1 MLFIGINLLAV
12 IITALLYT
20 GDSFLLLILMFFGI
34 FLGLTL
40 LAAAFLAVCCA
51 LVNKE
56 KPQEHDSKFYRAV
69 IHLYIDFLVTLGR
82 VCIHTKGLE
91 KTPKAGRFL
100 LVCNHLNDIDPAVI
114 LKCFP
119 KSQLAFISKRENKT
133 MPFVGAA
140 MHKIMCQLINREND
154 REALR
159 TILKCVELIKNDE
172 VSVAVFPEGYVSKD
186 GKLHHLKGGVFK
198 IAQKAKVPIVVCTI
212 RDTKQALHK
221 LLHLKAS
228 DVTLHLLDVI
238 PAEELAGRTA
248 VDIANQVYEMML
260 ADLGEDF
267 RAEE

>member
-20 GDSFLLLILMFFGI
+20 GKSFLLLILMFFGI

-40 LAAAFLAVCCA
+40 LAVAFLGICCA
-51 LVNKE
+51 LVNKD
-56 KPQEHDSKFYRAV
+56 KPQEHDSKFYRTLA
-69 IHLYIDFLVTLGR
+69 HLYIDLAVTLGR
-82 VCIHTKGLE
+82 VHIHTQGLE
-91 KTPKAGRFL
+91 KTPKEGRFL

-119 KSQLAFISKRENKT
+119 KSQLAFISKKENTT
-133 MPFVGAA
+133 MPFVGAV

-154 REALR
+154 REALK
-159 TILKCVELIKNDE
+159 TILKCVELIKNDQ
-172 VSVAVFPEGYVSKD
+172 VSIGVFPEGYVSKT
-186 GKLHHLKGGVFK
+186 GKLQPLKGGVFK

-228 DVTLHLLDVI
+228 DVTLHLVEVI
-238 PAEELAGRTA
+238 PAEALVGRTS
-248 VDIANQVYEMML
+248 VDIANQVFEMML
-260 ADLGEDF
+260 TDLGEDF